1 MKPKGKHA
9 ISRRDRFIDNGGD
22 AFLPLSR
29 IREIRWEEAVIRSR
43 IAREGGGG
51 DVTFRHVHFHCRSGC
66 CLGDAD
72 PGGGG
77 PRAVGGPRAGATGI
91 VTQRGHGGQQ
101 ILGWPT
107 LPG

>member
-43 IAREGGGG
+43 LAREGGGG

-66 CLGDAD
+66 CLGMPIPVEPEKTDRLR
-72 PGGGG
+72 
-77 PRAVGGPRAGATGI
+77 PRGA
-91 VTQRGHGGQQ
+91 
-101 ILGWPT
+101 
-107 LPG
+107 